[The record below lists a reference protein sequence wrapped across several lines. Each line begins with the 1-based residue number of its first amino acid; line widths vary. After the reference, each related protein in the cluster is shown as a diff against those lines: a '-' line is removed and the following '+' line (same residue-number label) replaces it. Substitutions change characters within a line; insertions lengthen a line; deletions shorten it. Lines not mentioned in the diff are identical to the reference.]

1 MLLAVVVAVSVFW
14 GRYLAAGFTWP
25 GRLAD
30 DELTRQLVL
39 TLRIPRV
46 LTAAALGASL
56 AAAGTVFQ
64 QIFANPLIEP
74 GFLGVSQGAVF
85 GADTRHLLP
94 AAVLIG
100 ALVGVGCDDLARTL
114 LPGEI
119 PIGILTSFIGA
130 CFFLVVIT
138 RPGPANGPGGT
149 GGTS

>member
-1 MLLAVVVAVSVFW
+1 MRWCLVGWDGVAGCGVRWDVGSS
-14 GRYLAAGFTWP
+14 GRAGDGD
-25 GRLAD
+25 GRLG
-30 DELTRQLVL
+30 
-39 TLRIPRV
+39 PH
-46 LTAAALGASL
+46 L
-56 AAAGTVFQ
+56 ARR
-64 QIFANPLIEP
+64 
-74 GFLGVSQGAVF
+74 VF